1 MFAVICIVSIALV
14 LQGCDGFR
22 VLSTHNKWSSK
33 LLSLTKDDHQP
44 QSMRQREIGP
54 LQRQWQSLPWL
65 TAVVVGV
72 TTFHPKVA
80 NAGIINMSFD
90 TTHSMMIYPLIR
102 HFLIQTPL

>member
-1 MFAVICIVSIALV
+1 MFAVTCIVSVALV
-14 LQGCDGFR
+14 LLGCDGFR

-80 NAGIINMSFD
+80 NAGILNVHLSSD
-90 TTHSMMIYPLIR
+90 TTLPMMVYPLIR
-102 HFLIQTPL
+102 HF